1 VPRSGRSGLPGSSLP
16 RAAGRSLLAWAFGMA
31 CLGTAA
37 VSVHGQAA
45 TPPQAAP
52 LASPEVVVEVR
63 VHGNY
68 SIPDGDVIR
77 LAEIAL
83 GDPLAPGAIESIEG
97 RLRQSGRFDD
107 VEVRKR
113 YRSFTATQDVAL
125 ILVVRER
132 AAEPTG
138 NLLRRTGQVLAQKSL
153 FMPVLSY
160 AEGYGFTYGVR
171 ASTLDLFG
179 VGEQLSMPL
188 TWGGTKR
195 AAVELNQEFDRG
207 SPGQLRAG
215 GGVTSREHPHFEV
228 DDRRVEVWAGVD
240 VEVASGV
247 RVGGD
252 ARWTDIEFD
261 QSPDRFATYAVR
273 LAVDTRHDPTF
284 PRDAVF
290 AEVAR
295 TWLDVAESGGVVGRT
310 RVDLRGYKGAFG
322 QAVLSIR
329 GLYEGADQA
338 LPAYEQPLLGGGPTV
353 RGYSFG
359 QFVGDNLAVASAELR
374 LPLTSPMN
382 VGNAG
387 VTVFYDTGAAYDVGQ
402 KLRKTRFHQG
412 VGAGLF
418 FIATVFQL
426 KLDVAKGFDD
436 GTHLHLSAGFQ
447 F

>member
-1 VPRSGRSGLPGSSLP
+1 MAPAQP
-16 RAAGRSLLAWAFGMA
+16 AALA
-31 CLGTAA
+31 
-37 VSVHGQAA
+37 
-45 TPPQAAP
+45 P
-52 LASPEVVVEVR
+52 PEVVVEVR

-77 LAEIAL
+77 LAGI
-83 GDPLAPGAIESIEG
+83 APGDLLGPGAVESIEG
-97 RLRQSGRFDD
+97 RLRQSDRFDG

-132 AAEPTG
+132 ASEPTG
-138 NLLRRTGQVLAQKSL
+138 NVLLRTGQVLARKSL
-153 FMPVLSY
+153 FMPVVSY

-179 VGEQLSMPL
+179 AGEQLSIPL
-188 TWGGTKR
+188 TWGGNRR
-195 AAVELNQEFDRG
+195 AAVELNQAFERG
-207 SPGQLRAG
+207 TPGQLRAG
-215 GGVTSREHPHFEV
+215 VGVSSREHPHFEV
-228 DDRRVEVWAGVD
+228 DDRRVELWAGVD
-240 VEVASGV
+240 VEVVDGL
-247 RVGGD
+247 RLGGD
-252 ARWTDIEFD
+252 AGWTDIEFD
-261 QSPDRFATYAVR
+261 QTSDRFATYG
-273 LAVDTRHDPTF
+273 LNLSFDTRHDPTF

-290 AEVAR
+290 AEVRR
-295 TWLDVAESGGVVGRT
+295 TWLAPAAFDAVVGRT

-322 QAVLSIR
+322 QAVVSVR
-329 GLYEGADQA
+329 GLYEGADKA

-359 QFVGDNLAVASAELR
+359 QFAGDSLAVASAELR

-382 VGNAG
+382 IGNAG

-402 KLRKTRFHQG
+402 RLRKTRFHQG

-418 FIATVFQL
+418 LIATVFQL

>member
-1 VPRSGRSGLPGSSLP
+1 VAPAQP
-16 RAAGRSLLAWAFGMA
+16 AALA
-31 CLGTAA
+31 
-37 VSVHGQAA
+37 
-45 TPPQAAP
+45 P
-52 LASPEVVVEVR
+52 PEVVVEVR

-77 LAEIAL
+77 LAGI
-83 GDPLAPGAIESIEG
+83 APGDLLGPGAVESIEG
-97 RLRQSGRFDD
+97 RLRQSDRFDG

-132 AAEPTG
+132 ASEPTG
-138 NLLRRTGQVLAQKSL
+138 NVLLRTGQVLARKSL
-153 FMPVLSY
+153 FMPVVSY

-179 VGEQLSMPL
+179 AGEQLSIPL
-188 TWGGTKR
+188 TWGGNRR
-195 AAVELNQEFDRG
+195 AAVELNQAFERG
-207 SPGQLRAG
+207 TPGQLRAG
-215 GGVTSREHPHFEV
+215 VGVSSREHPHFEV
-228 DDRRVEVWAGVD
+228 DDRRVELWAGVD
-240 VEVASGV
+240 VEVVDGL
-247 RVGGD
+247 RLGGD
-252 ARWTDIEFD
+252 AGWTDIEFD
-261 QSPDRFATYAVR
+261 QTSDRFATYG
-273 LAVDTRHDPTF
+273 LNLSFDTRHDPTF

-290 AEVAR
+290 AEVRR
-295 TWLDVAESGGVVGRT
+295 TWLAPAAFDAVVGRT

-322 QAVLSIR
+322 QAVVSVR
-329 GLYEGADQA
+329 GLYEGADKA

-359 QFVGDNLAVASAELR
+359 QFAGDSLAVASAELR

-382 VGNAG
+382 IGNAG

-402 KLRKTRFHQG
+402 RLRKTRFHQG

-418 FIATVFQL
+418 LIATVFQL